1 VNIKTYLQSAS
12 GRLFLG
18 SFGLYVAGTGAM
30 AVNGP
35 VDSSWAIYSLMFALL
50 ICGGIYCLGNTTH
63 GSGLSA
69 AGLVLFG
76 PILAP
81 GFIVIAHYSTEFGAG
96 PGYAMVA
103 LGSIIM
109 LAGLLRSGGTKTS
122 VPVEAE
128 AS

>member
-1 VNIKTYLQSAS
+1 
-12 GRLFLG
+12 
-18 SFGLYVAGTGAM
+18 M

-35 VDSSWAIYSLMFALL
+35 VDSSWAIYCLMFALV
-50 ICGGIYCLGNTTH
+50 ICGGIYCLGLTTE

-81 GFIVIAHYSTEFGAG
+81 GFIVITYNSTELGAG
-96 PGYAMVA
+96 TGYVLIG
-103 LGSIIM
+103 LGVLFM
-109 LAGLLRSGGTKTS
+109 LAGLLKSSGAQKTA
-122 VPVEAE
+122 EAE

>member
-1 VNIKTYLQSAS
+1 VNIKTYLKSTS
-12 GRLFLG
+12 GRFFLG
-18 SFGLYVAGTGAM
+18 SFGLYLAGTGAM

-35 VDSSWAIYSLMFALL
+35 VESSWAIYCLMFALV
-50 ICGGIYCLGNTTH
+50 ICGGIYCLGLTTE

-81 GFIVIAHYSTEFGAG
+81 GFIVITYNSTELGAG
-96 PGYAMVA
+96 TGYVLIG
-103 LGSIIM
+103 LGVLFM
-109 LAGLLRSGGTKTS
+109 LAGLLKSSGAQKTA
-122 VPVEAE
+122 EAE